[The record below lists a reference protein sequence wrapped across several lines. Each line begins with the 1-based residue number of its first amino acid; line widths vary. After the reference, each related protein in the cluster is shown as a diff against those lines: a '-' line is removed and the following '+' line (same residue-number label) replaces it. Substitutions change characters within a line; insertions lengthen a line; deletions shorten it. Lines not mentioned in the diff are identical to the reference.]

1 VTDGSQR
8 DDPDRR
14 GRDGHRE
21 QPRDELQEMTS
32 GKGFRAQN
40 DHRQAGERRQ
50 ERAARAEDDH
60 GAPGQQERGRD
71 VGPDAQHPLAGADR
85 GDVRQCP
92 VVQVR
97 VRVLRRQAEPG
108 RAGQRLALI
117 GERTMAQPDL
127 FDGGL
132 QPGAPGRVG

>member
-1 VTDGSQR
+1 
-8 DDPDRR
+8 
-14 GRDGHRE
+14 
-21 QPRDELQEMTS
+21 MTP
-32 GKGFRAQN
+32 GKGFRAQD

-50 ERAARAEDDH
+50 ERAAYAKDDH

-71 VGPDAQHPLAGADR
+71 VGPYAQHPLAGADR
-85 GDVRQCP
+85 GHVRQGP

-97 VRVLRRQAEPG
+97 VRVLRHQAEHG
-108 RAGQRLALI
+108 RTGQRLALI

-132 QPGAPGRVG
+132 QSGEAGVVGCHPDVA